1 MKLQCIN
8 RGMKTTRAIMVVLGL
23 LSAICFG
30 EQGKASIY
38 STSCNGGS
46 KTASGVRLVNN
57 SNMIAHKYL
66 PFGTLVKIT
75 NLKNNKST
83 VAKVVDRGP
92 FIKGRIVDLTTGVA
106 NQIGLTQKQ
115 GIATV
120 KLEVVGK
127 VKIN

>member
-1 MKLQCIN
+1 MKLPAIN

-23 LSAICFG
+23 LSAICFA

-57 SNMIAHKYL
+57 SNMIAHKTL

-83 VAKVVDRGP
+83 TATVVDRGP
-92 FIKGRIVDLTTGVA
+92 FIRGRIADLTIGVA
-106 NQIGLTQKQ
+106 KQLGFTQKQ
-115 GIATV
+115 GITV
-120 KLEVVGK
+120 IRLEVVGK
-127 VKIN
+127 VKKK